1 MSDAPSPTA
10 TTRIISRTIA
20 PPEWLT
26 RIDRVGPTLGMET
39 LQLVR
44 ILLVGMSNML
54 SSIITASLAQAHNFV
69 VVGNI
74 DEHEDLFYQIR
85 QTSADAVI
93 VQTHE
98 PGAAESF
105 VPLLRSFPTLT
116 VVAIESDSSVGF
128 LHQLRPHCTRL
139 PELSADLLKSVLR
152 TGSS

>member
-1 MSDAPSPTA
+1 
-10 TTRIISRTIA
+10 
-20 PPEWLT
+20 
-26 RIDRVGPTLGMET
+26 MET

-54 SSIITASLAQAHNFV
+54 SSIITAALAQAHDFV

-93 VQTHE
+93 VQSHE

-116 VVAIESDSSVGF
+116 VVTIESDSNVGF
-128 LHQLRPHCTRL
+128 LHQLRPHSTRL

-152 TGSS
+152 TGSG